1 MGAAWTHICCSPASI
16 DFKCVEWSDIT
27 MDQPMLLLRPT
38 KIGGGFVKEDVLAY
52 VDELNSKIVALE
64 NELKEAQESVAGP
77 GLDQQQA
84 QKYENEIKGLRSDL
98 GAANAALR
106 KAKEDLENQAKNAGG
121 DTGKLTAENQRLTA
135 ENEKLKQDAAK
146 FQDVKAALEKE
157 IEKLKADLAA
167 KPAEAIPAVPNV
179 DDAIMKQEIAKRD
192 SQLAEKAAELKAKS
206 EQLMTKDAAI
216 AEKNQKIASLEKDVK
231 KLQDEVDDLKTAGD
245 SSMSP
250 SFDMGALFAEA
261 QMTAKKL
268 TLEARNAA
276 EKTTREAKEQAESIV
291 SEANAQAERKIADAE
306 SVIEAT
312 IMEANA
318 KADATIDDAN
328 AKAKTTNEMTGTV
341 RQMLNNEIDG
351 VTKKLTEITNLIN
364 QLTDQA
370 AKRLD
375 EAQSVAMEARK
386 TVGDVPDPKADAF
399 EKPKAAMA
407 DELKV
412 KLHQA
417 PEQKPVK
424 HDAPKQE
431 PTANT
436 APNKGAKKPANF
448 GFDFDD
454 LTKAVEEAAKNGG
467 NDNDSWTL

>member
-1 MGAAWTHICCSPASI
+1 
-16 DFKCVEWSDIT
+16 
-27 MDQPMLLLRPT
+27 
-38 KIGGGFVKEDVLAY
+38 
-52 VDELNSKIVALE
+52 
-64 NELKEAQESVAGP
+64 
-77 GLDQQQA
+77 
-84 QKYENEIKGLRSDL
+84 
-98 GAANAALR
+98 
-106 KAKEDLENQAKNAGG
+106 
-121 DTGKLTAENQRLTA
+121 
-135 ENEKLKQDAAK
+135 
-146 FQDVKAALEKE
+146 
-157 IEKLKADLAA
+157 
-167 KPAEAIPAVPNV
+167 
-179 DDAIMKQEIAKRD
+179 
-192 SQLAEKAAELKAKS
+192 
-206 EQLMTKDAAI
+206 MTKDAAI

-245 SSMSP
+245 SSMPP

-328 AKAKTTNEMTGTV
+328 AKAKTANEMTGTV

-431 PTANT
+431 SAVNA
-436 APNKGAKKPANF
+436 APNKGVKKPANF

>member
-1 MGAAWTHICCSPASI
+1 MGAAWTHVCCSPASI

-64 NELKEAQESVAGP
+64 NELKEAQESAAGP

-167 KPAEAIPAVPNV
+167 KPAE
-179 DDAIMKQEIAKRD
+179 
-192 SQLAEKAAELKAKS
+192 LKAKS

-216 AEKNQKIASLEKDVK
+216 AEKDQKIASLEKDVK

-245 SSMSP
+245 SSMPP

-328 AKAKTTNEMTGTV
+328 AKAKTANEMTGTV

-431 PTANT
+431 SAVNA
-436 APNKGAKKPANF
+436 APNKGVKKPANF